1 MQLSSCPFSSEM
13 ECKVHCLLW
22 PVPHLA
28 SVLHYMWVCLLQSG
42 SVLGIVFRS
51 AVQVSKIDLF
61 MSGIEFI
68 QNNLLRNAV
77 QILSIF

>member
-1 MQLSSCPFSSEM
+1 MQLTSCPFSSEM
-13 ECKVHCLLW
+13 ECTVRCFLL

-28 SVLHYMWVCLLQSG
+28 SALHYIWLCLLQSG

-51 AVQVSKIDLF
+51 AVQVSKTDLL

-77 QILSIF
+77 QIPSVF